1 MQMRCD
7 QTVKSW
13 VLTEYTHVPTPWK
26 TYLNTKY
33 RILPPFTMGNND
45 LDCFFPFSFHQDD
58 SLNRAG
64 HESTH
69 FRFLNLGISSWY
81 TSELTAGLLYL
92 LGLCLELLTYQ
103 V

>member
-1 MQMRCD
+1 MRCD

-26 TYLNTKY
+26 TYRNTEY
-33 RILPPFTMGNND
+33 RILPPSTMGNND
-45 LDCFFPFSFHQDD
+45 LDCFFPFSLHQDD
-58 SLNRAG
+58 RLNRAG
-64 HESTH
+64 SESSH
-69 FRFLNLGISSWY
+69 FTVLSLGISPWY

-92 LGLCLELLTYQ
+92 LGLCLELLNYQ